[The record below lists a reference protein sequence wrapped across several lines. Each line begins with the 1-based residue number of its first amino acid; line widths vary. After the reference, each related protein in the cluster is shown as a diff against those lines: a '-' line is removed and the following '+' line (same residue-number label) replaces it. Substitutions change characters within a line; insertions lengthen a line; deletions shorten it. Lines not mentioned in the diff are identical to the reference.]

1 MKQTVLR
8 TTRTPA
14 PPKILHATIDLG
26 TTFTAAAYAIDH
38 RNGRAFDTTN
48 IRIVSK
54 YPSGDEWEKREV
66 SEVPTELLYKHGEK
80 RAQAWGWE
88 ARSLVKNSKDSC
100 TLRSTYATRFK
111 LLLSQ
116 KDNSKHVRED
126 LEKRILSGGRS
137 PTDLIVDFL
146 TPLRKHILGF
156 IQNAED
162 DEEEFAK
169 WIHRWTFTVPAD
181 WGPLARRQMLKAAE
195 EAGFDGVVKL
205 ISEPEAAALYIL
217 EKRVED
223 RKKLTVRCLANVHV
237 WLVF

>member
-1 MKQTVLR
+1 MRQTVLR
-8 TTRTPA
+8 TGRTPA
-14 PPKILHATIDLG
+14 VPKILHVTVDFG

-38 RNGRAFDTTN
+38 RNGRPFDTTN

-54 YPSGDEWEKREV
+54 YPDGDEREKREV

-80 RAQAWGWE
+80 RAQACGWE
-88 ARSLVKNSKDSC
+88 ARSLVKNSKDSH

-116 KDNSKHVRED
+116 KDNSRHVRED
-126 LEKRILSGGRS
+126 LERRILSDGRS

-146 TPLRKHILGF
+146 TPLRKHILSF
-156 IQNAED
+156 IQNTED
-162 DEEEFAK
+162 DEEEFTK
-169 WIHRWTFTVPAD
+169 WTRLWTFTVPAD
-181 WGPLARRQMLKAAE
+181 WGPPARRQMLKAAE

-223 RKKLTVRCLANVHV
+223 RKKLTVRCSVYVHA